1 MKKTSVILLIMMLIM
16 VFTPMVLADTEEPI
30 IETPV
35 VDTSHL
41 ENVAQNAVANTTVE
55 PVSPNEGAA
64 RINAALLRVYQAGV
78 GLVPNIA
85 LIALLIG
92 IILVIFT
99 AALGLE
105 RYLRLAIAGVFI
117 IFAAVVVVYAA
128 PLIMS
133 MAVGIGASM

>member
-1 MKKTSVILLIMMLIM
+1 
-16 VFTPMVLADTEEPI
+16 MVLADTEEPI